1 MRNVKGR
8 RVIRRRASV
17 LGSTGSVGVNTLDV
31 IDFATRR
38 GEAEVEFEALTANS
52 NVALLAE
59 QAKKYRPR
67 FVAIADERCKGDLED
82 ALAGEDFEIGAGP
95 AAIEEAGARDADWVM
110 AAIVGAAGL
119 KPTLNAAKRGA
130 AIALANKECLV
141 CAGDVVMEAIRQSGG
156 VLLPVDSEHNAIF
169 QVFDFEHPHRVARLI
184 LTASGG
190 PFRTWSRAEMSAVTP
205 AQAIAHPNW
214 SMGAKISVD
223 SATMMNKGLELIE
236 ASHIFPIPAA
246 RIDILVHP
254 QSVIHSMVEYV
265 DASVLAQL
273 GTPDMR
279 TPIASAFAW
288 PDRSPSPSARLD
300 FAALKQLTFEPPDPE
315 RFPALRLAREAVE
328 RGGVTPAVLNAANEV
343 AVAAFLS
350 GRLKFLDIAGVTE
363 QVLDEIGRRNG
374 PARLTSLEEAMAADA
389 DARRLAERSIAAR
402 AAA

>member
-1 MRNVKGR
+1 M
-8 RVIRRRASV
+8 

-31 IDFATRR
+31 IDFAVRR
-38 GEAEVEFEALTANS
+38 GEAEVEIVALTANS
-52 NVALLAE
+52 NVALLAL
-59 QAKKYRPR
+59 QAKKFRPQ
-67 FVAIADERCKGDLED
+67 FVAIADASLKGDLQD
-82 ALAGEDFEIGAGP
+82 ALRGEDIEIGAGP
-95 AAIEEAGARDADWVM
+95 EAVEEAGAREAGWVM

-119 KPTLNAAKRGA
+119 RPTLNAARRGA

-141 CAGDVVMEAIRQSGG
+141 CAGDILMAAIRQSGG
-156 VLLPVDSEHNAIF
+156 ALLPVDSEHNAIF
-169 QVFDFEHPHRVARLI
+169 QVFDFERPHRVARLI

-190 PFRTWSRAEMSAVTP
+190 PFRTWSRAEMTAVTP
-205 AQAIAHPNW
+205 AQAVAHPNW

-236 ASHIFPIPAA
+236 ACHIFPIAA
-246 RIDILVHP
+246 AQIDILVHP
-254 QSVIHSMVEYV
+254 QSVIHSMVEYI

-279 TPIASAFAW
+279 TPIASTFAW

-300 FAALKQLTFEPPDPE
+300 FATLKHLTFEHPDPE

-374 PARLTSLEEAMAADA
+374 PARLTSLDEAMAADA
-389 DARRLAERSIAAR
+389 EARRLAAQSIAAR